1 MHSCYNLDM
10 PGWRA
15 STPTQDRLKADL
27 LLLLTAGIWGTAF
40 VAQRVAAV
48 SSGVFLFNGLRFL
61 LGALVL
67 IPLVLLNQTKI
78 ALAGEK
84 KKNMPGILVSG
95 ALLFTAGTFQQM
107 GLRFTTAGN
116 AGFITGLYVVLI
128 PVILSIIAR
137 QRQRPAIWVAV
148 LLASAGLF
156 LLSTGGQFRLSPGD
170 ALELVGALF
179 FALHVI
185 WIGRQVQ
192 LIPILHLAIGQ
203 YLLTGLLSLSMGLI
217 LEPGAAQNISI
228 AWLPIFYTGVFSI
241 GIGYTLQAMGQRFA
255 PPADA
260 AILLSMEAPFAAIFG
275 WLLLNELLTP
285 IQISGCGLML
295 AAMLLA
301 QISPLVKITSR
312 Q

>member
-1 MHSCYNLDM
+1 M
-10 PGWRA
+10 PAWQPLAQTRE
-15 STPTQDRLKADL
+15 RLKADL

-48 SSGVFLFNGLRFL
+48 NTGVFLFNGLRFL

-67 IPLVLLNQTKI
+67 LPFMLPRQKATIQAISEKR
-78 ALAGEK
+78 AL
-84 KKNMPGILVSG
+84 PGILISG
-95 ALLFTAGTFQQM
+95 LLLFTAGTFQQM

-128 PVILSIIAR
+128 PVILAIAGK
-137 QRQRPAIWVAV
+137 QRQRPAIWIAV
-148 LLASAGLF
+148 LMAALGLF
-156 LLSTGGQFRLSPGD
+156 LLSTGGQMRLSLGD
-170 ALELVGALF
+170 TLVLASAVM

-192 LIPILHLAIGQ
+192 RIPILPLAIGQ
-203 YLLTGLLSLSMGLI
+203 YLVTGVLSLCLGVVV
-217 LEPGAAQNISI
+217 EADAAQSISI
-228 AWLPIFYTGVFSI
+228 AWAAILYTGIFSI
-241 GIGYTLQAMGQRFA
+241 GIGYTFQAMGQRFA

-275 WLLLNELLTP
+275 WLILDERLIP
-285 IQISGCGLML
+285 IQLLGCGLML

-301 QISPLVKITSR
+301 QLSPLVKIA
-312 Q
+312 QGE

>member
-1 MHSCYNLDM
+1 MQ
-10 PGWRA
+10 
-15 STPTQDRLKADL
+15 TQDRLKADL
-27 LLLLTAGIWGTAF
+27 LLLLTAVIWGAAF

-48 SSGVFLFNGLRFL
+48 NSGVFLFNGLRFL

-67 IPLVLLNQTKI
+67 IPLVLLNRNKMV
-78 ALAGEK
+78 LAGEK
-84 KKNMPGILVSG
+84 KKNMLGILVSG
-95 ALLFTAGTFQQM
+95 ALLFAAGTFQQI

-156 LLSTGGQFRLSPGD
+156 LLSTGGQLRLSPGD

-192 LIPILHLAIGQ
+192 FISILHLAIGQ
-203 YLLTGLLSLSMGLI
+203 YLLTGLLSLGMGLV
-217 LEPGAAQNISI
+217 LEPGAAQYMTS
-228 AWLPIFYTGVFSI
+228 AWLPIFYTGIFSI

-260 AILLSMEAPFAAIFG
+260 AILLSMEAPFAGIFG

-301 QISPLVKITSR
+301 QISSLAKITSP